1 MKSILTTGL
10 LAMAC
15 LTAYSHASAQ
25 TTMTAKIPFEFAV
38 GQKVLPPGTYLI
50 TQVASRII
58 EFENLDKRVSVYAS
72 TVGADYVSQKPR
84 ELVFHKY
91 GNQYFLHEVRGGLG
105 QFSMDLSPSKVEKE
119 TERLA
124 KTNANQ
130 QGTEV
135 ALQSH

>member
-1 MKSILTTGL
+1 MKSIMTTGL
-10 LAMAC
+10 VAMAC
-15 LTAYSHASAQ
+15 FTAYSHASAQ